1 MECKPGVLEINA
13 IDLIKVM
20 KKENDTECNRMAYTM
35 ALDHLLR
42 GAMEG
47 ALLLY
52 IVQQGIPD
60 LVMEVV
66 NGMID
71 YWYFLFPYI

>member
-1 MECKPGVLEINA
+1 MEYKPGVLGINA

-20 KKENDTECNRMAYTM
+20 KKENDTECNKMAYTM

-47 ALLLY
+47 ANNEPYMEATLY
-52 IVQQGIPD
+52 CYRMMKE
-60 LVMEVV
+60 L
-66 NGMID
+66 ID
-71 YWYFLFPYI
+71 EKYPETEID